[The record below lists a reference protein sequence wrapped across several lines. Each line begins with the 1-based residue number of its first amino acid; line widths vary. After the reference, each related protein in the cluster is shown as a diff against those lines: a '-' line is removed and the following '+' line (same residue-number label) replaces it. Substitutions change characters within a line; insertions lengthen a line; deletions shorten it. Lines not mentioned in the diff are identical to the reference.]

1 MSDDND
7 DKERKG
13 DAPKTGTLIRGGAPL
28 PLVKPTGQQ
37 RTLYRL
43 FARLSTFPF
52 FNRKYVESLKT
63 AKEVFDAKS
72 ELGEA
77 IGKHQEIR
85 ERLKDFGTVL
95 ERGREER
102 SRQLYEEKER
112 RRAAENTF
120 KHEERMQD
128 DKNELKIEEVKRQQ
142 KEQQIQRMEQEKREL
157 LLAKELEELRK
168 PPPEPPKKTT
178 TRGRSPKQKLRE
190 SILKRYEKEIAR
202 IGAMEATAKLKGT
215 LTKAAEA
222 EKEEELEKIE
232 SMP

>member
-1 MSDDND
+1 MSDD
-7 DKERKG
+7 DKRKDPEAKSG
-13 DAPKTGTLIRGGAPL
+13 ELIRGGASL
-28 PLVKPTGQQ
+28 PLVRPTGQQ

-52 FNRKYVESLKT
+52 FNKKYVESLKT
-63 AKEVFDAKS
+63 AKEVVDAKS

-77 IGKHQEIR
+77 IGKHAEIR
-85 ERLKDFGTVL
+85 DRLKDFGTVL

-112 RRAAENTF
+112 RRAAENIF
-120 KHEERMQD
+120 KHEEQMQD
-128 DKNELKIEEVKRQQ
+128 DKDELKIEEIKRQQ

-168 PPPEPPKKTT
+168 PPPEPPKKKM

-190 SILKRYEKEIAR
+190 SVLKRYEKETAR
-202 IGAMEATAKLKGT
+202 IGAMEATAKLKAT

-232 SMP
+232 KMP